1 MTARQPPP
9 PRPSGQTTVGL
20 GVIEGARERERVHG
34 APLPREEV
42 STPPDGNEFG
52 SMHAAIAGEE
62 AAGQAAA
69 ARVSIGALS
78 RRLSEIQTLL
88 HEQGARQSARLDAIE
103 AGLGRGVAR
112 LERMLERGLAELRGQ
127 VLAVEVSVLEGRL
140 RQEAET
146 HERARLE
153 GVVAS
158 VRAGAEAARREARE
172 ALAAA
177 DDDEATSPGSRISS
191 TAEATLAEAAR
202 IGLEHARQ
210 EQERAR
216 ERERIEQERQR
227 AELSV
232 RTEGRRAWIRT
243 VSMVVVAALG
253 VGGWVWIALM
263 RGCGG

>member
-1 MTARQPPP
+1 MEQRP

-20 GVIEGARERERVHG
+20 GVIEGARERERQHA
-34 APLPREEV
+34 APIAREEQ
-42 STPPDGNEFG
+42 STPPEGSDFG

-69 ARVSIGALS
+69 ARVSIEALA
-78 RRLSEIQTLL
+78 RRLAEIHGLVRD
-88 HEQGARQSARLDAIE
+88 QGARQAVRLDALE
-103 AGLGRGVAR
+103 SGLARAVAR
-112 LERMLERGLAELRGQ
+112 VERSIERGLAELRGQ
-127 VLAVEVSVLEGRL
+127 VLAVEVSVIEGRL

-153 GVVAS
+153 GEILSA
-158 VRAGAEAARREARE
+158 RAGVEAARRDARA
-172 ALAAA
+172 ALAAT
-177 DDDEATSPGSRISS
+177 DDEETTSPGSRISS

-216 ERERIEQERQR
+216 ERERVELERQR
-227 AELSV
+227 ADLTV

-243 VSMVVVAALG
+243 VSMVMLAALG
-253 VGGWVWIALM
+253 AGGWVWIALM